1 MSKQQPIQPD
11 NVSYVDTQLI
21 ECSRLQS
28 VEYSPN
34 SSGKN
39 KAIFT
44 NRQSHGIQ
52 IDEGDVVSLNSA
64 FVSEVGAGGEVIEF
78 TGQENGDTYTVEY
91 TDTSGDI
98 ELPIISGLE
107 VNDPYRIENF
117 EIPYLPSNKYLY
129 LNSVT
134 EVKTQTFP
142 IKDNEINFTTGVYK
156 TTNGE
161 GYFHLPRRFVHGAR
175 FNEIERFYQTDSLTS
190 GGPEGQSRINQSYQN
205 RTWRPVD
212 TDVVLP
218 RWNYELSGQILRG
231 ETNDLF
237 DWQTRCQADYQLQP
251 YVVQEP
257 RNATTQ
263 PYFVKKN
270 DNKRYKLFR
279 RDQTRWYGQTT
290 ATAVYKTLLE
300 DKHDI
305 ALQPYIEVKQLQTVT
320 TDVGFDTPSNIAT
333 NLTEQL
339 SKKQSERDY
348 NVLVQNASG
357 TTGQPHESIL
367 KIGELYETALF
378 KPYEAATEQ
387 MFNST
392 ASRRFFAGV
401 NASGES
407 TASETLI
414 YNQSTLDFYNCFHHI
429 CVKRPEVFTAQRA
442 LYDASQTDFEVLV
455 NIDYPPATT
464 DIPLVTNIRWTAVNP
479 ITTNL
484 YLDDFRLAFDAEELY
499 PELFD
504 YSYNP
509 GTEPVQYID
518 VTDLR
523 YIHIASASNAS
534 HLGCD
539 NMLFPGDVAV
549 TDATNISGSESL
561 PVFINYKADQKNNR
575 NIDDGANIDNLWGGF
590 ALRYRHTDGEDYI
603 AFTCDHLHRNTIG
616 LFDNA
621 SLITAGRKVGFDRHF
636 SAYGTACIGL
646 YNGKTIQCYT
656 DPEDIVTPTASGS
669 LSASSV
675 LVRAQMDTISDLGG
689 RINFPG
695 LDQFPYLYMG
705 APEPLVNFDT
715 TLNRFTISN
724 LYSPE
729 FVGNFQ
735 QAGDTFPDN
744 PYSPSTNPETKV
756 YFVNKRLR
764 QNSFCPDMVPY
775 TNTRFIKPYTPYGSA
790 EYTKRSY
797 LPFNKNL
804 SSYTIYDSHSGIV
817 WNNFGTDRANWDNN
831 SIFGILGFEY
841 DIFHPST
848 PTNFQTRYS
857 FSTQTPTTVGLITN
871 VEETSKDILGLPQNA
886 VQAPFYNYQ
895 VPGPSF
901 ANVGGLYINRRV
913 GTAYLEFYRNLFDM
927 DNLPPI
933 VVEDA
938 KSIEIRATNL
948 PKKTTRP
955 YYLIRSNVIQQNN
968 FMDAS
973 GAILPVIGLVNK
985 INGYADFYSTESEGV
1000 EFTATKSYVISDI
1013 TTSIHNPDGS
1023 LATVDDNSSVIYKIK
1038 KNKQL
1043 TTNLADIVLQM

>member
-1 MSKQQPIQPD
+1 MSKQQQIQPD

-28 VEYSPN
+28 VEYSSN

-52 IDEGDVVSLNSA
+52 INEGDIVSLNSA

-91 TDTSGDI
+91 TETSGDI
-98 ELPIISGLE
+98 ELPTISGLE
-107 VNDPYRIENF
+107 VNDPYQIEDF
-117 EIPYLPSNKYLY
+117 VIPYLPSNKYLY
-129 LNSVT
+129 RDLIT

-142 IKDNEINFTTGVYK
+142 IKDNEINFSTGVYK

-175 FNEIERFYQTDSLTS
+175 FNELQQFYQYGTLSASDA
-190 GGPEGQSRINQSYQN
+190 QSRVNQNYQN
-205 RTWRPVD
+205 KTWRPAN
-212 TDVVLP
+212 TLA
-218 RWNYELSGQILRG
+218 RWNFELSGQILRG
-231 ETNDLF
+231 ETNDYF
-237 DWQTRCQADYQLQP
+237 DWQTRCQADFQLQP
-251 YVVQEP
+251 FVPE
-257 RNATTQ
+257 NISTATTQ
-263 PYFVKKN
+263 PYFIKKN
-270 DNKRYKLFR
+270 DNTRYKLFR
-279 RDQTRWYGQTT
+279 RDQTRWYGQSS

-333 NLTEQL
+333 NITEQL

-348 NVLVQNASG
+348 NILVENASG
-357 TTGQPHESIL
+357 AAQSPHKSIL

-387 MFNST
+387 MFNQT

-401 NASGES
+401 NKEGES
-407 TASETLI
+407 SNSETLM

-429 CVKRPEVFTAQRA
+429 CVKRPEVFTAQRR
-442 LYDASQTDFEVLV
+442 LYDASQTEFEVLV
-455 NIDYPPATT
+455 DIDLPPAST
-464 DIPLVTNIRWTAVNP
+464 DIPLVTNIRWTGINP
-479 ITTNL
+479 ITNNL
-484 YLDDFRLAFDAEELY
+484 YLDDFRTAFDAEELY

-504 YSYNP
+504 YSYDP

-523 YIHIASASNAS
+523 LIHIASASNAS

-539 NMLFPGDVAV
+539 NMLFTGDTAV
-549 TDATNISGSESL
+549 NDATNISGSESL

-590 ALRYRHTDGEDYI
+590 AYRYTHTDGEDYI
-603 AFTCDHLHRNTIG
+603 AFTCDHLHRHAVG
-616 LFDNA
+616 LFDSA
-621 SLITAGRKVGFDRHF
+621 SQIKAGRKVGFDRHF

>member
-1 MSKQQPIQPD
+1 MSKKQQIQPD

-52 IDEGDVVSLNSA
+52 IEEGDVVSLNSA

-78 TGQENGDTYTVEY
+78 TGKENGDTYTVEY
-91 TDTSGDI
+91 THTSGDV
-98 ELPIISGLE
+98 ELPTISGLL
-107 VNDPYRIENF
+107 VNDPYQIEDYAM
-117 EIPYLPSNKYLY
+117 PYLPSNKYLFRDFI
-129 LNSVT
+129 T
-134 EVKTQTFP
+134 EVRTETFP

-161 GYFHLPRRFVHGAR
+161 GYFHLPRRFVHAAN
-175 FNEIERFYQTDSLTS
+175 FKQIQQFYQYGTLSASDA
-190 GGPEGQSRINQSYQN
+190 QSRVSQQYQN
-205 RTWRPVD
+205 RTWRPAD
-212 TDVVLP
+212 TLA
-218 RWNYELSGQILRG
+218 RWNFELSGQILRG
-231 ETNDLF
+231 ATNDFF
-237 DWQTRCQADYQLQP
+237 DWQTRCQADFQLQP
-251 YVVQEP
+251 FVPESISQ
-257 RNATTQ
+257 ATTQ
-263 PYFVKKN
+263 PYFIKKN
-270 DNKRYKLFR
+270 DNTRYKLFR
-279 RDQTRWYGQTT
+279 RDQTRWYGQTN

-305 ALQPYIEVKQLQTVT
+305 ALQPYIEVKQLQKVT

-333 NLTEQL
+333 NITEQL

-348 NVLVQNASG
+348 NVLVENASG
-357 TTGQPHESIL
+357 AAQSPHRSLL

-387 MFNST
+387 MFNET

-401 NASGES
+401 NSSGVS
-407 TASETLI
+407 SNSETLM

-429 CVKRPEVFTAQRA
+429 CVKRPEVFKTQRL
-442 LYDASQTDFEVLV
+442 LYDASQTEFEVLV
-455 NIDYPPATT
+455 DIDLPPATT
-464 DIPLVTNIRWTAVNP
+464 DEPLVTNIRWTAVNP
-479 ITTNL
+479 VTTNL
-484 YLDDFRLAFDAEELY
+484 YLDDFRNAFDAEELY

-504 YSYNP
+504 YSYTP

-523 YIHIASASNAS
+523 LIHIASASNAS

-539 NMLFPGDVAV
+539 NMLFTGDVAV
-549 TDATNISGSESL
+549 NDATNISGSESL
-561 PVFINYKADQKNNR
+561 PVFINFKADQKNNR

-603 AFTCDHLHRNTIG
+603 AFTCDHLFRHAIG
-616 LFDNA
+616 LFDGDDQ
-621 SLITAGRKVGFDRHF
+621 IKAGRKVGFDRHF

-656 DPEDIVTPTASGS
+656 DPEDQQMFTTGS
-669 LSASSV
+669 NQSASNI
-675 LVRAQMDTISDLGG
+675 LIRAQMDTIIDLGG
-689 RINFPG
+689 RAYFTG

-705 APEPLVNFDT
+705 SPEPLVNFDT
-715 TLNRFTISN
+715 SLNRFTISD

-729 FVGNFQ
+729 FVGNFA

-744 PYSPSTNPETKV
+744 PYTLSTNPETKV

-775 TNTRFIKPYTPYGSA
+775 NNTRFIDPERSGYPAGTF
-790 EYTKRSY
+790 TKRSY
-797 LPFNKNL
+797 LAFNQNL
-804 SSYTIYDSHSGIV
+804 SPYTIYDSHSGII
-817 WNNFGTDRANWDNN
+817 WNNFGTDRDNWENN
-831 SIFGILGFEY
+831 SIFGILGFDY
-841 DIFHPST
+841 DVFHPSN

-857 FSTQTPTTVGLITN
+857 FSTQNPTTDGLLTN

-886 VQAPFYNYQ
+886 VQAPFFNYQ
-895 VPGPSF
+895 VPGPAF
-901 ANVGGLYINRRV
+901 ANFG
-913 GTAYLEFYRNLFDM
+913 AYPIGSTSNEQFIGDLLLNV
-927 DNLPPI
+927 DNIPPI

-938 KSIEIRATNL
+938 SSIQIRATNL

-955 YYLIRSNVIQQNN
+955 YYLIRSNIIQQNN

-1023 LATVDDNSSVIYKIK
+1023 LATVDDNSSVIYKVK

>member
-1 MSKQQPIQPD
+1 MSKQQQIQPD

-28 VEYSPN
+28 VEYSSN

-52 IDEGDVVSLNSA
+52 IDEGDIVSLNSA

-91 TDTSGDI
+91 TETSGDI
-98 ELPIISGLE
+98 ELPTIAGLE
-107 VNDPYRIENF
+107 VNDPYQIEDF
-117 EIPYLPSNKYLY
+117 KIPYLPSNARTHRDFI
-129 LNSVT
+129 T

-142 IKDNEINFTTGVYK
+142 IKDNEINFTTSVYK

-161 GYFHLPRRFVHGAR
+161 GYFHLPRRFVHAAR
-175 FNEIERFYQTDSLTS
+175 YNEIQSFYQYSTLPVD
-190 GGPEGQSRINQSYQN
+190 GPDAISRVNQIYQG
-205 RTWRPVD
+205 RTWRPVQ
-212 TDVVLP
+212 TDGFLMP

-237 DWQTRCQADYQLQP
+237 DWQTRCQADFQLQP
-251 YVVQEP
+251 YIVYEP

-263 PYFVKKN
+263 PYYVKKN
-270 DNKRYKLFR
+270 DNTRYKLFR
-279 RDQTRWYGQTT
+279 RDQTRWYGNST

-305 ALQPYIEVKQLQTVT
+305 ALQNYIEVKQLQTVT

-333 NLTEQL
+333 AITEQL

-357 TTGQPHESIL
+357 TTGSAHESIL

-401 NASGES
+401 NSSGVS
-407 TASETLI
+407 SNSETLM

-429 CVKRPEVFTAQRA
+429 CVKRPEVFTTQRL
-442 LYDASQTDFEVLV
+442 LYDASQTEFEVLV
-455 NIDYPPATT
+455 DVDYPPATT
-464 DIPLVTNIRWTAVNP
+464 DVPLVTNIRWTGINSK
-479 ITTNL
+479 TNNL
-484 YLDDFRLAFDAEELY
+484 YLDDFKNAFDAQELY

-504 YSYNP
+504 YSYTP

-523 YIHIASASNAS
+523 FVHVASASNAS

-539 NMLFPGDVAV
+539 NMLFTGDIAV
-549 TDATNISGSESL
+549 NDATNISGSESL
-561 PVFINYKADQKNNR
+561 PVFINYKSDQKNNTD
-575 NIDDGANIDNLWGGF
+575 IDDGANVDNLWGGF
-590 ALRYRHTDGEDYI
+590 AYRYTHTDGVDYI
-603 AFTCDHLHRNTIG
+603 AFTCDHLHRNTVG
-616 LFDNA
+616 LFDSA
-621 SLITAGRKVGFDRHF
+621 SQISAGRRIGFDRHF
-636 SAYGTACIGL
+636 SAYGTACIAL
-646 YNGKTIQCYT
+646 YNGKTIQGFT
-656 DPEDIVTPTASGS
+656 DPENILTPIASAS
-669 LSASSV
+669 LSASAV
-675 LVRAQMDTISDLGG
+675 FLRGQMDTITDLGG
-689 RINFPG
+689 RIAYTGF
-695 LDQFPYLYMG
+695 DQFPYLYMG
-705 APEPLVNFDT
+705 SPEPLINFDT

-729 FVGNFQ
+729 FVGNFV

-744 PYSPSTNPETKV
+744 PYQPATNPETKV

-764 QNSFCPDMVPY
+764 GNSFCPDMVPY
-775 TNTRFIKPYTPYGSA
+775 ENTRFVQPYPPYDSTH
-790 EYTKRSY
+790 YTKRSY
-797 LPFNKNL
+797 LSFNKNL

-817 WNNFGTDRANWDNN
+817 WNNFGTDQKNWENN
-831 SIFGILGFEY
+831 SIFGILGFDY
-841 DIFHPST
+841 DVFHPST

-857 FSTQTPTTVGLITN
+857 FSTQSPTTGGLLTN

-901 ANVGGLYINRRV
+901 ANWGLPLNKINTD
-913 GTAYLEFYRNLFDM
+913 GYAEFYKLWFAM

-938 KSIEIRATNL
+938 NSIEIRATNL

-955 YYLIRSNVIQQNN
+955 YYLIRSNIIQQNN
-968 FMDAS
+968 FMDS
-973 GAILPVIGLVNK
+973 GGAILPVIGIVNK
-985 INGYADFYSTESEGV
+985 INGYSDFFSTDSEGV
-1000 EFTATKSYVISDI
+1000 EFTATKSYVITNI
-1013 TTSIHNPDGS
+1013 TTSIHTPDGN
-1023 LATVDDNSSVIYKIK
+1023 LATVDDNSSVIYKVK
-1038 KNKQL
+1038 KQKQL